1 MPGTV
6 LDARGQHND
15 SSLMELI
22 SNEGEKQLH
31 TYIINYNVSYEG
43 NKVCAKKQ
51 QGCADTVVIKP
62 PLKR

>member
-51 QGCADTVVIKP
+51 QGCTDTVVIKP

>member
-15 SSLMELI
+15 SSLVELI
-22 SNEGEKQLH
+22 SNGEKQLH
-31 TYIINYNVSYEG
+31 TYIINYNESYEG

-51 QGCADTVVIKP
+51 QGCADTVVMKP

>member
-31 TYIINYNVSYEG
+31 TYIINYNESYEG
-43 NKVCAKKQ
+43 SKVCAKKNNRDGQ
-51 QGCADTVVIKP
+51 IQ
-62 PLKR
+62 